1 MESEDDR
8 IKQLETIRN
17 TVREH
22 QNHLNEVLQQFG
34 WTVDKLPKY
43 KQEIEHP
50 NIEVTPDPG
59 ENTQERAPK
68 EPKDDLEAVVNLCST
83 ISQKQ
88 SATNTFTDLNKL
100 RRDLKRRRVKYRT
113 TKTAPLS
120 YTEELRE
127 LINLQMDLVKNK
139 E

>member
-1 MESEDDR
+1 MASVEER
-8 IKQLETIRN
+8 IQQLNRIRETVQRQEN
-17 TVREH
+17 
-22 QNHLNEVLQQFG
+22 QLNDFLQQLN
-34 WTVDKLPKY
+34 WSKDKLPKQ
-43 KQEIEHP
+43 KPEIARANIDIVQTSNEHT
-50 NIEVTPDPG
+50 EKLAM
-59 ENTQERAPK
+59 EQPK
-68 EPKDDLEAVVNLCST
+68 EDFNAVVSLCSA

-88 SATNTFTDLNKL
+88 TESNTFTDLNKL

-139 E
+139 D